1 MRRRLTMCGRI
12 GYSVRVIAKHR
23 PSPQRDESLCPPKSI
38 AELEREQGLA
48 GVRPDYVALA
58 SAVWRTRAELREFQK
73 HVRAIRR
80 ASK

>member
-1 MRRRLTMCGRI
+1 
-12 GYSVRVIAKHR
+12 
-23 PSPQRDESLCPPKSI
+23 
-38 AELEREQGLA
+38 LEREQGLA

-58 SAVWRTRAELREFQK
+58 SDVWRTKAELLEFQR